1 LRKYYELGNIDEAVE
16 MKDELV
22 EKGPIH
28 GNLNY
33 SVPNVQP

>member
-1 LRKYYELGNIDEAVE
+1 
-16 MKDELV
+16 MQDELV